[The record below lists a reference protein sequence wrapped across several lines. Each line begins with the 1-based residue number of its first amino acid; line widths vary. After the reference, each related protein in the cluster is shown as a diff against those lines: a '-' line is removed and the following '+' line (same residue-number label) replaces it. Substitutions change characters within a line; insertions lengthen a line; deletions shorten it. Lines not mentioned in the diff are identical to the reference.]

1 MENKIDNR
9 TIIINARGIKYEIL
23 LHSLDKYP
31 NTRLGKLKK
40 LIIKQNSIDIGLL
53 CDKFNHELTEFYFN
67 RDPFVLNMILNY
79 YQTEKLHVSHTEC
92 VLFLQEEFE
101 YWQIDEYAFHSC
113 CQVVYHDKLEDSE
126 EITKMEKITFKN
138 FNHRDDFGPYCFP
151 KLREKLWNLFDNPE
165 SSIFAKILFYFSISC
180 IVISTLLLSK

>member
-53 CDKFNHELTEFYFN
+53 CDKFNHELTECYFN
-67 RDPFVLNMILNY
+67 ESRLKLSADVEDIIEKELKSFDLQKYRDY
-79 YQTEKLHVSHTEC
+79 GQASHR
-92 VLFLQEEFE
+92 LF
-101 YWQIDEYAFHSC
+101 AFFHA
-113 CQVVYHDKLEDSE
+113 
-126 EITKMEKITFKN
+126 IAAA
-138 FNHRDDFGPYCFP
+138 RP
-151 KLREKLWNLFDNPE
+151 
-165 SSIFAKILFYFSISC
+165 SIPTWAKS
-180 IVISTLLLSK
+180 